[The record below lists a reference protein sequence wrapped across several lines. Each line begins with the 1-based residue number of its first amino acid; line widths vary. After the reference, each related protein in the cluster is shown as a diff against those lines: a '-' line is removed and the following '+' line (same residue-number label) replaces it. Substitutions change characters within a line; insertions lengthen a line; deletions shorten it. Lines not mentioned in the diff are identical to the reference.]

1 MALPTNFL
9 VNRGH
14 TLTTVYDEGDVVL
27 LARRTTSP
35 KNVFAI
41 ARDID
46 LEPRP
51 LRIGEDNDGILNEKY
66 PGTMNEIL
74 ILSHELSTSD
84 LIVLA
89 SRGGVSFLGLRLTG
103 NYNQKEQLGCEDV
116 NRMNSKS

>member
-14 TLTTVYDEGDVVL
+14 KLTTVYDEGDVVL

-46 LEPRP
+46 LESRP
-51 LRIGEDNDGILNEKY
+51 LRIGEDNDGILNKKY

-74 ILSHELSTSD
+74 ILSHELSASD